1 MTSVSVPDWFT
12 RALADVPEQRSIEV
26 LGARVS
32 YRTWGT
38 PGAPGVV
45 LVHGGSAHAGW
56 WDHVAPQLT
65 GYRVV
70 APDLSGHGDSDHRE
84 DYDVRV
90 WAREVVEVAAAE
102 DLGRPVVVGHSRGG
116 WVAVTAGVEHSGEVG
131 GVVLVDSPLW
141 PRTPDPDLLRRRRAA
156 RRVHPT
162 RGAALER
169 FVPLP
174 EQDVVLPFVRE
185 HISGQSVRAVDGGWS
200 WKFDPRSFGRPIPQ
214 EELLARLVVP
224 TAVLHCEHGLVSDV
238 MAQRIAGMLPER
250 PPVVRLA
257 GSGHHPMLD
266 QPLPLVATLQ
276 TLLAVWTTAAS
287 RA

>member
-1 MTSVSVPDWFT
+1 MFAVSKYCTPRSRTPSTSSTASPRSRMPSGVRAPEMRMPPKPIRRTRRLPTATVSTVVSSRAGSVESAIPVTIARHAAEWCTELVRAERKVSMTSVSVPDWFT

-102 DLGRPVVVGHSRGG
+102 D
-116 WVAVTAGVEHSGEVG
+116 
-131 GVVLVDSPLW
+131 
-141 PRTPDPDLLRRRRAA
+141 
-156 RRVHPT
+156 
-162 RGAALER
+162 
-169 FVPLP
+169 
-174 EQDVVLPFVRE
+174 
-185 HISGQSVRAVDGGWS
+185 
-200 WKFDPRSFGRPIPQ
+200 
-214 EELLARLVVP
+214 
-224 TAVLHCEHGLVSDV
+224 
-238 MAQRIAGMLPER
+238 
-250 PPVVRLA
+250 
-257 GSGHHPMLD
+257 
-266 QPLPLVATLQ
+266 
-276 TLLAVWTTAAS
+276 
-287 RA
+287 